1 MLDYKLVQACA
12 EVIHYG
18 SFEKAA
24 RALGLTQSA
33 VSQRVKL
40 LEERLGQ
47 PLIVRAKPIFA
58 TSAGQRLLSHYQS
71 VRLLEQDLGHELP
84 ELQPDG
90 GFGQVTLAVNADSL
104 ATWFVDVPKL
114 LFERLGVLVHL
125 MVEDESLNHNTLQE
139 GNALGAV
146 SLRNSPIQGCR
157 VRPLGVMRYCMVV
170 SPAFNARYFK
180 DGVTADALR
189 ACPAV
194 NFSEHDELQNQF
206 LHQYFGLSPGEF
218 PAHTVPSSQGFVTLA
233 EQGIAYA
240 VVEQHQAEE
249 GLQSGK
255 LVRPCPFEIDRPLYW
270 HHKTINSRLLDQVN
284 EIVLSEARRH
294 LPEIPTGVHD

>member
-12 EVIHYG
+12 EVIHFG

-40 LEERLGQ
+40 LEERFGQ
-47 PLIVRAKPIFA
+47 PLIVRAKPISA
-58 TSAGQRLLSHYQS
+58 TVAGQKLLAHYQS
-71 VRLLEQDLGHELP
+71 VRLLEQDLGNEV
-84 ELQPDG
+84 PDMPLDS

-114 LFERLGVLVHL
+114 LFTKLGLLVHL
-125 MVEDESLNHNTLQE
+125 VVGDESLNHRALQE
-139 GNALGAV
+139 GNVLGAV
-146 SLRNSPIQGCR
+146 SLRDTPIQGCR
-157 VRPLGVMRYCMVV
+157 VRPLGLMRYVMVM
-170 SPAFNARYFK
+170 SPAFRDRYFK
-180 DGVTADALR
+180 DGVTREGLR

-194 NFSEHDELQNQF
+194 NFSEHDELQNEF
-206 LHQYFGLSPGEF
+206 LHRYFGLNPGEF
-218 PAHTVPSSQGFVTLA
+218 PAHTIPSSQGFVTLA
-233 EQGIAYA
+233 EQGVAYA

-249 GLQSGK
+249 GLKSGK
-255 LVRPCPFEIDRPLYW
+255 LVRPCLFEIDRPLYW

-284 EIVLSEARRH
+284 EIVLTEARRN
-294 LPEIPTGVHD
+294 LPAKPE

>member
-12 EVIHYG
+12 EVIHFG

-33 VSQRVKL
+33 ISQRVKL

-47 PLIVRAKPIFA
+47 PLIVRAKPIAA
-58 TSAGQRLLSHYQS
+58 TAAGQRLLAHYQS
-71 VRLLEQDLGHELP
+71 VRLLEQDLGSELP
-84 ELQPDG
+84 DVQPES

-104 ATWFVDVPKL
+104 ATWFVDVPKR
-114 LFERLGVLVHL
+114 LFEKLGLLVHL
-125 MVEDESLNHNTLQE
+125 LVDDESLNHQSLQE
-139 GNALGAV
+139 GNVLGAV
-146 SLRNSPIQGCR
+146 SLRDTPIQGCR
-157 VRPLGVMRYCMVV
+157 VRPLGFMRYFMVV
-170 SPAFNARYFK
+170 SPEFQERYFK

-206 LHQYFGLSPGEF
+206 LNQYFGLNPGEF

-233 EQGIAYA
+233 EQGVAYA
-240 VVEQHQAEE
+240 VVEQHQAEA
-249 GLQSGK
+249 GLRNGK

-284 EIVLSEARRH
+284 EIVLAEARRH
-294 LPEIPTGVHD
+294 LPEIGM